1 MPRKPKLPWVRTIRR
16 ETGLIEHICKHG
28 VGHPA
33 SGSVHWM
40 SLQPR
45 AHVELNGQTH
55 FDVHG
60 CDRCCQTPEWRLAD
74 ALEGQRI
81 ANELLFSALSK
92 LKQLAVVTAANIR
105 KEKTR

>member
-1 MPRKPKLPWVRTIRR
+1 MPKKPKLPWVRTIRR

-33 SGSVHWM
+33 TGSVHWM
-40 SLQPR
+40 
-45 AHVELNGQTH
+45 ELNGQTR

-81 ANELLFSALSK
+81 ANKLLFEAMTIIRD
-92 LKQLAVVTAANIR
+92 LKKNPPYR
-105 KEKTR
+105 PR